1 VIETI
6 ANLMTLVF
14 VTGSMV
20 SMGLS
25 LTPAEI
31 TAPLANLRTVV
42 LALAA
47 SFVVAPLAGWGIVL
61 LTGLDGALATG
72 LIVIA
77 AAAGAPFLPK
87 LVQAAKDDVATGVG
101 LMVLLMAATV
111 VILPLLLPWLLTGV
125 VVDSWAI
132 ARSLI
137 LMMLLPLA
145 LALAARARYGA
156 AVEPV
161 QAVCAQAAN
170 VALIVLVGLLIVMNF
185 RDMIGLVGSHGLIAA
200 LLFYVVVAAVGY
212 LLGGPVMALATAQRN
227 ISAAV
232 VVAGQNFGI
241 DVLTF
246 IVTASLIGM
255 LVLFPLAG
263 EFGRRRVRPNA

>member
-1 VIETI
+1 MIETI

-14 VTGSMV
+14 VVGSMV

-31 TAPLANLRTVV
+31 TAPLANLRTVA

-61 LTGLDGALATG
+61 LTGLDDALSTG

-111 VILPLLLPWLLTGV
+111 VILPLLLPF
-125 VVDSWAI
+125 
-132 ARSLI
+132 
-137 LMMLLPLA
+137 
-145 LALAARARYGA
+145 
-156 AVEPV
+156 
-161 QAVCAQAAN
+161 C
-170 VALIVLVGLLIVMNF
+170 
-185 RDMIGLVGSHGLIAA
+185 
-200 LLFYVVVAAVGY
+200 
-212 LLGGPVMALATAQRN
+212 
-227 ISAAV
+227 
-232 VVAGQNFGI
+232 
-241 DVLTF
+241 
-246 IVTASLIGM
+246 
-255 LVLFPLAG
+255 
-263 EFGRRRVRPNA
+263 